1 MRKILWATQR
11 IIISKIS
18 TKYWCNGLVCK
29 RIYLHILLGFVKSN
43 WAWNTVLS
51 FVRGTEKKY
60 LTLKVISAN
69 PGPFLE
75 SKERKID
82 FLYHLSRTNRTRFK
96 IVFQLD
102 LHSVLAFLAARA
114 AIYLHMGLTEWV
126 TFHHSEGSLR
136 QCARIRSDNL
146 QRPYASK
153 LEVIW
158 DQTTSN
164 FLVYNLQLPRITSN
178 FMMVVKVIM
187 VVILVML
194 VMVVVVVMSWT
205 GQSGQRNRGD

>member
-1 MRKILWATQR
+1 MWWVSLLDNRA
-11 IIISKIS
+11 
-18 TKYWCNGLVCK
+18 
-29 RIYLHILLGFVKSN
+29 LHTLLGFVKSSS
-43 WAWNTVLS
+43 AWNTVLS

-114 AIYLHMGLTEWV
+114 ALYLHMGLTEWV
-126 TFHHSEGSLR
+126 TFHHSERLPR

-146 QRPYASK
+146 QLPYASK
-153 LEVIW
+153 LEVMS
-158 DQTTSN
+158 DHKTSD
-164 FLVYNLQLPRITSN
+164 LLLYNLQLPHKTS
-178 FMMVVKVIM
+178 KLLIY
-187 VVILVML
+187 
-194 VMVVVVVMSWT
+194 
-205 GQSGQRNRGD
+205 